1 MMVGPG
7 PRSYEQLAERGGRAG
22 ARGARRRGPRRADT
36 PARRPRGQQVGDLIA
51 YRLSDPSEVFS
62 AGHTVSALAK
72 LVPEVGDEL
81 FSNHRR
87 PLLRILHDDVG
98 SHDLIVPCC
107 DPERYA
113 RDYGVHSHGSCLA
126 SLEAAVAASGHAWP
140 VRGETAW
147 NVFMNNRH
155 EDGRIVTHE
164 PPHPAG
170 ATIDLAVLDDLLVAL
185 SACPQD
191 LSPCNAYA
199 PTAMAAAG
207 RSGEPG
213 GVRAGGSPRWR
224 A

>member
-1 MMVGPG
+1 MMVGPA
-7 PRSYEQLAERGGRAG
+7 PRSYDTLVREVVVPACEARALEVHAG
-22 ARGARRRGPRRADT
+22 QVLQIVDLE
-36 PARRPRGQQVGDLIA
+36 GQQVGDLVA
-51 YRLSDPSEVFS
+51 YRLADPSEVFS
-62 AGHTVSALAK
+62 AGHTISALTRM
-72 LVPEVGDEL
+72 VPGIGDEL

-113 RDYGVHSHGSCLA
+113 RDYGVNGHASCLR
-126 SLEAAVAASGHAWP
+126 SLEAAVTAAGHDWP

-155 EDGRIVTHE
+155 EDGRIVTYE
-164 PPHPAG
+164 PPHQAG
-170 ATIDLAVLDDLLVAL
+170 AAIDLEVLDDLLVVL

-199 PTAMAAAG
+199 PTSMAL
-207 RSGEPG
+207 RIWETDTL
-213 GVRAGGSPRWR
+213 
-224 A
+224 